1 MTQNE
6 ELVKELTKHN
16 LTIGSIES
24 YTGGL
29 FGKEITDVPGASK
42 VYKGGIIVYTI
53 EEKVRL
59 LGIEPSFIEENG
71 VVSQAVAK
79 ELALKGKERL
89 NTDIVVSFIGNAGPT
104 RDVCSHGSEVGE
116 VYIGILFKDNYYFL
130 KNINPELSRS
140 EIREESIQMSFEF
153 ILNILKKSS

>member
-6 ELVKELTKHN
+6 TLVKELTELN

-59 LGIEPSFIEENG
+59 LGIDPDFIEKNG
-71 VVSQAVAK
+71 VVSKAVAR
-79 ELALKGKERL
+79 ELAYKGKEKL
-89 NTDIVVSFIGNAGPT
+89 NTDIVVSFTGNAGPT
-104 RDVCSHGSEVGE
+104 KDVCSHGSEVGE
-116 VYIGILFKDNYYFL
+116 VYIGILFKDSFYCL
-130 KNINPELSRS
+130 ESLHQELSRN
-140 EIREESIQMSFEF
+140 EIREGSIKTVVEF

>member
-6 ELVKELTKHN
+6 ELVKELIKQN

-59 LGIEPSFIEENG
+59 LGIEAAFIEENG

-79 ELALKGKERL
+79 ELAYKGKEKL
-89 NTDIVVSFIGNAGPT
+89 NTDIVVSFTGNAGPT

-116 VYIGILFKDNYYFL
+116 VYIGILFKNNYYLLNFL
-130 KNINPELSRS
+130 HSELSRS
-140 EIREESIQMSFEF
+140 EIREESIMVSVEF
-153 ILNILKKSS
+153 ILNNLKKSS